1 MFGSMGTFTVSL
13 KKEVYQMKTKTKL
26 FIGGAAIVAGA
37 GLALATPIVGL
48 VSPLL
53 AVGTHSSDIHTRGT
67 ALMSNGEHFRVELE
81 TEGPSTITT
90 QDGSV
95 AAGGHN
101 GWHSHPG
108 MVVVTLI
115 SGSITWYDENCVPIN
130 YKAGDSWTEGS
141 QIHAYR
147 VTSTTAI
154 HTMALFIIAQGQGYR
169 IDQPAPACASGLGL

>member
-1 MFGSMGTFTVSL
+1 
-13 KKEVYQMKTKTKL
+13 MKTQTKIL
-26 FIGGAAIVAGA
+26 IAVAAVIAAVGAAF
-37 GLALATPIVGL
+37 ATPIVGL
-48 VSPLL
+48 ASPIL
-53 AVGTHSSDIHTRGT
+53 AMGTHNANLHARGS
-67 ALMSNGEHFRVELE
+67 AVQSNGERFRVELE

-115 SGSITWYDENCVPIN
+115 SGSITWYDQNCVPTD
-130 YKAGDSWTEGS
+130 YKAGDAWVEGS

-147 VTSTTAI
+147 VTSATAI
-154 HTMALFIIAQGQGYR
+154 HTIALFVIAQGQAYR
-169 IDQPAPACASGLGL
+169 IDQPAPACASELGL